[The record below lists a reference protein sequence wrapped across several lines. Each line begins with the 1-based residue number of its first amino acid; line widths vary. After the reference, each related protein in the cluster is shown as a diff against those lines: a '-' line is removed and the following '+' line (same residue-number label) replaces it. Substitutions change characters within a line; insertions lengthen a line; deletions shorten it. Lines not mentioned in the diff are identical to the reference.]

1 MQSKERAGER
11 PLHLAGQSGRAPQKK
26 GLQLG
31 GEPPRSRSR
40 MGPALGPGLQGE
52 RSFPREAAPVPCR
65 ARKVESFTADP
76 PPPPP
81 ALHPPF
87 PSGTSPPGTHRAAQ
101 LRGLPRRAPRR
112 VSMRA
117 AAVEPGRA
125 GSGAEHSAACRE
137 PSPHPPPGPR
147 GGTAPTPARPPYKP
161 PKPCSP
167 PPGGAAPQKCV
178 GRVPPRGWGRPLPV
192 LRGASLL
199 CPRTERGLCGG
210 PSPG

>member
-76 PPPPP
+76 PPATPSFAPTLPFWHIPTGYAPGCSAPGAAPPCPPAGIHAGSGGGAGASRERSGAERSTAQPAGSPARTRLPARGEGPRPPPP
-81 ALHPPF
+81 AHPTNPQ
-87 PSGTSPPGTHRAAQ
+87 SP
-101 LRGLPRRAPRR
+101 AP
-112 VSMRA
+112 
-117 AAVEPGRA
+117 
-125 GSGAEHSAACRE
+125 
-137 PSPHPPPGPR
+137 
-147 GGTAPTPARPPYKP
+147 
-161 PKPCSP
+161 P

-178 GRVPPRGWGRPLPV
+178 GRVSPPPGVGVAP
-192 LRGASLL
+192 
-199 CPRTERGLCGG
+199 CPC
-210 PSPG
+210 